1 MDVCV
6 EKGLEQERALAGG
19 SREQNHLGGAGKTTC
34 REAHPPSH
42 SPPCAPAS
50 LHTERRH
57 FGEKLLPNCEQDTV
71 SRGRRFL

>member
-6 EKGLEQERALAGG
+6 EKGLEEKPLVGG

-34 REAHPPSH
+34 REAQPSSH

-50 LHTERRH
+50 LHTQRRC
-57 FGEKLLPNCEQDTV
+57 FGEKLLLNCEQDMV